1 MTRGVLAHRSGI
13 GAQTI
18 LYYERIGLLD
28 EPRRNRAGH
37 RVYEPEDLTRLV
49 FIRRAQEI
57 GFSLE
62 DVRELLSLRFQEVA
76 ECSQVER
83 RAARRLVD
91 VRKRIHDLER
101 MEQGL
106 KELIASCREN
116 PFKASC
122 PVYEVLER
130 TDGSLASER

>member
-49 FIRRAQEI
+49 LIRRAQEI

-62 DVRELLSLRFQEVA
+62 DIRELLSLRLQEVA

-91 VRKRIHDLER
+91 VRNRIRDLER